1 MKVINSFTLNTK
13 NAAAAGETRVINISG
28 TNGAI
33 FSLEIKSGSN
43 YYNFQTNLFQ
53 ATKTMLTNI
62 SLASNG
68 YRANIRFPSV
78 AAGTKYDIYL
88 TAGEDT
94 EHASY
99 NEVRFLDGSLDINST
114 TGSNSKLVQKVIYQT
129 LNVTTT
135 IGGYSPNGLVIHAN
149 TTQPAIS
156 TSVGN
161 TSNKIPFTLVVTT
174 TNATNAFSIN
184 RQPQAED
191 IMAFITATVG
201 ANPIP
206 IPGEDQYPVISTP
219 VADVAG
225 GGTRIN
231 GEVADDST
239 TVTTHVVSSTIATVG
254 DRVLGNAAL
263 AAATVTVTA
272 VSSGTG
278 KTFTI
283 SEHVDIADNTP
294 LSFSNRRNYRW
305 PMSSTTED
313 LSRIIPGMAQLKGTF
328 FSTQPLVS
336 GYLDQITIFENEIGE
351 YKVDKLKLPAV
362 DLLGIKPVISRHAD
376 TKVVTTTYGSS
387 SNPINVIFNNQALA
401 TFGGGANARIFAYGA
416 KEVERLTGY
425 DVEFSNLAVVLSS
438 VKTTTS
444 SSTIGSSSTTVGVDS
459 REGIID
465 NISTVSGIGIDPGA
479 VNPTVSSGATGQSS
493 SGNIVLSA
501 AQELEDNASLTFT
514 GASRVATITGY
525 VKISDTSD
533 KDVTLRFDL
542 EKFLTMH

>member
-1 MKVINSFTLNTK
+1 MKVIKSFILDTK
-13 NAAAAGETRVINISG
+13 NIKQNGESRRLSVLGGES
-28 TNGAI
+28 AV
-33 FSLEIKSGSN
+33 FSLEVKSGSN
-43 YYNFQTNLFQ
+43 YYNFQTNQFQ
-53 ATKTMLTNI
+53 TSRTRLSNVVI
-62 SLASNG
+62 SNG
-68 YRANIRFPSV
+68 LFNVNVMFPPVS
-78 AAGTKYDIYL
+78 AGAEYDIYL
-88 TAGEDT
+88 TAEGDT
-94 EHASY
+94 MHADY
-99 NEVRFLDGSLDINST
+99 KEVRFADGSMDINST
-114 TGSNSKLVQKVIYQT
+114 TGSNSRLVQKVIYQT
-129 LNVTTT
+129 LDVTTT
-135 IGGYSPNGLVIHAN
+135 ISGYSPNGLITATN
-149 TTQPAIS
+149 TTVPAIS

-161 TSNKIPFTLVVTT
+161 TSNKIPFTLVVT
-174 TNATNAFSIN
+174 AVPTNAFSIN

-219 VADVAG
+219 VADVEG

-231 GEVADDST
+231 GAVAGDST

-254 DRVLGNAAL
+254 DRVLGNSAL

-305 PMSSTTED
+305 PISSTTQD
-313 LSRIIPGMAQLKGTF
+313 LSRIIPGMSQLQGTV
-328 FSTQPLVS
+328 FSTQPIVS
-336 GYLDQITIFENEIGE
+336 EYLDQITIFENEIGE
-351 YKVDKLKLPAV
+351 YKVDKLRLPAV
-362 DLLGIKPVISRHAD
+362 DLLGIKPVISRDAD

-387 SNPINVIFNNQALA
+387 SNPINVIFSNQALSI
-401 TFGGGANARIFAYGA
+401 FSGANAKIFAYGTE
-416 KEVERLTGY
+416 EVERLTGY
-425 DVEFSNLAVVLSS
+425 DVEFSDLAVVLSP
-438 VKTTTS
+438 VTTTTS

-459 REGIID
+459 REGIVD
-465 NISTVSGIGIDPGA
+465 NISIVSGIGIDPGA
-479 VNPTVSSGATGQSS
+479 VSPTVSSGATGQSS